1 VGDYRTEKLINW
13 AIEKTRS
20 EITQSEKKEDASS
33 KKSDSIEDAKI
44 EIEISK
50 NEMTATLWL
59 IPPKGGKMIT
69 FEKVMEE
76 LAAKGIKYG
85 VNENKIKEMIN
96 NSIFNTPVDVASG
109 LLPRDGKDGKIQ
121 FFFDTN
127 KNLKPK
133 LLEDGTV
140 DYHNL
145 GLVINV
151 KKGQQLAEIIP
162 PTKGISGMTVTG
174 KSVKARDGK
183 EPRIHAGKN
192 VVISEDGFRAF
203 ADIDGQPI
211 LYNNKLSVLPV
222 LEIKGDVGPATG
234 DIDFLGSIIVL
245 GNVKSGF
252 AIKASQDL
260 EVYGIVEAAQIEV
273 GGNIMIKRGIQGQG
287 KGILKAGE
295 DFTARYIENATV
307 EAGNDIIIAEAAMHS
322 RLFAGK
328 AIRLEGKKG
337 LIVGGTA
344 KAGEKLIAKTIG
356 SPMSTYTEI
365 EAGINPTLKMDYQ
378 NICNKLA
385 ALESDLHK
393 IHQALSVLQRLKEKN
408 LLTHDKKILL
418 EKLILTKDSLNNQL
432 LELKTE
438 KQRLD
443 LVMSHSGRAK
453 ISASNICYSGVNI
466 LIGNASL
473 KVRDKITHVTF
484 YNYEG
489 QIKFGPYEG

>member
-1 VGDYRTEKLINW
+1 M
-13 AIEKTRS
+13 S
-20 EITQSEKKEDASS
+20 ETSKSEEQKDVSS
-33 KKSDSIEDAKI
+33 NESDLIEDAKL

-50 NEMTATLWL
+50 NEMIATIWL
-59 IPPKGGKMIT
+59 TPPKGGKMIT
-69 FEKVMEE
+69 FETVMEE
-76 LAAKGIKYG
+76 FAAKGIEYG
-85 VNENKIKEMIN
+85 INENKIKEILN
-96 NSIFNTPVDVASG
+96 NGIFNTPVDVAFG
-109 LLPRDGKDGKIQ
+109 LPPTDGKDGKIQ
-121 FFFDTN
+121 FYFDTN
-127 KNLKPK
+127 RDLKPK

-151 KKGQQLAEIIP
+151 KKGELLAEIIP
-162 PTKGISGMTVTG
+162 PTKGIPGMTVTG
-174 KSVKARDGK
+174 KPVKAKDGK

-192 VVISEDGFRAF
+192 VVISEDGYKAF

-234 DIDFLGSIIVL
+234 NIDFLGSVIVL

-273 GGNIMIKRGIQGQG
+273 EGNIIIKRGIQGQG
-287 KGILKAGE
+287 KGILKAGR

-307 EAGNDIIIAEAAMHS
+307 KAGNNIIISEASMHS
-322 RLFAGK
+322 QLFAGK
-328 AIRLEGKKG
+328 DIRLEGKKG
-337 LIVGGTA
+337 LIVGGNA

-365 EAGINPTLKMDYQ
+365 EVGINPTLKMDYQ

-385 ALESDLHK
+385 ELETDLHK
-393 IHQALSVLQRLKEKN
+393 IHQALGVLQRLKEKK
-408 LLTHDKKILL
+408 LLTHEKQILL
-418 EKLILTKDSLNNQL
+418 DKLMLTKDSLNSQQ
-432 LELKTE
+432 LELKSE

-466 LIGNASL
+466 IIGNASL
-473 KVRDKITHVTF
+473 KVRDKISHVTF